1 MKSVYIETPIVS
13 YLAARPSRDLI
24 VAAHQQITYDWW
36 QSRNQY
42 ELIVSELVITEASRG
57 NTTASALRMT
67 ILEGMKR
74 LALSEQA
81 RFVARQLVAANLVPA
96 KAIADALHIAAAATG
111 GIDFLL
117 TWNCAHI
124 ANATTRPKIEN
135 WLRIQGITPPTIC
148 TPEEL
153 IGNQP

>member
-1 MKSVYIETPIVS
+1 MKSVYIETSIIS

-24 VAAHQQITYDWW
+24 IAAHQQLTHDWW
-36 QSRNQY
+36 QCSSKY
-42 ELIVSELVITEASRG
+42 ELVVSELVVTEASKG
-57 NTTASALRMT
+57 DASAAKQRLAL
-67 ILEGMKR
+67 LEGVNR

-81 RFVARQLVAANLVPA
+81 HLFAQQMIFA
-96 KAIADALHIAAAATG
+96 KLIPKNEMADALHIAVAAAS

-124 ANATTRPKIEN
+124 ANAAIRPKIDD
-135 WLRIQGITPPTIC
+135 WFRVHGITPPTIC

-153 IGNQP
+153 LGK